1 MGLEELLAAQQRIV
15 EMLRAEGKAHGG
27 LMASALQLVDHLSA
41 KLAGQVSELEHTIQI
56 KVEGQSG
63 VMERVADQFVQSMEG
78 MLMRETKTAGRIYDA
93 FAKKHME
100 QLELDMIAAIF
111 GIQQRWRLASEE
123 DLADSENYRVKKLQ
137 EAQKLLAETY
147 GWTQAE
153 FRVALSNFGFEDS
166 LRELVMAP
174 VERLVAPVGEI
185 TKKAQE
191 DLHQGIDETLE
202 NFDEWIGDALRP
214 AIDETFSEDGPLTQ
228 DALKAVRNSPD
239 FGPAM
244 EVLFGPDGTLAQAAR
259 GATEQANLEPALD
272 GFEEK
277 IESGVTAALDEAG
290 TKAQAHAVASLGS
303 KVKEGVGALG
313 GALSAVGGLG
323 TSVIALGAA
332 WDKPNKGAA
341 DYFGLMSQLG
351 GTISQG
357 LGAVDAIAKLAGVTK
372 IAAAAQAV
380 FNAVM
385 AINPVVLIVI
395 AVVALIAALA
405 LLIIYWDQV
414 KAAVRDNPWIGIAVV
429 LLGIIAPIFGII
441 AAVIMLIAYWDEV
454 KLAFLQGANFMSIQL
469 QKIGGFFLGLQN
481 LIGMVWDWIVASVYN
496 LGAGIIN
503 GYIEFGAGINITPNG
518 AKVLN
523 AFGLGDEARPVGERT
538 ALERLGQQHGIDLVV
553 AGEVDRAEQVARDER
568 IAGAHLLGRPRL
580 DAAALRAEPVED
592 PLRVALLLLVVEEVE
607 EAGAD
612 LRLDVEA
619 GRREQLLRE
628 PRETVVARAEELHEA
643 ARQRLGAGLGG
654 CAVAALRRVEDHAA
668 AQPERFAERPQPAG
682 RGRRRA
688 AGRRGVEQRDRRAA
702 AREEPGDAGADRPA
716 ADDDHVAGARRHG
729 AILDSASS
737 PSVTGRTGGRGLAGP
752 ADSGEP
758 FVAAATSR
766 ATPGQHEQPWQAP
779 MPTRVATF
787 RLR

>member
-1 MGLEELLAAQQRIV
+1 
-15 EMLRAEGKAHGG
+15 
-27 LMASALQLVDHLSA
+27 
-41 KLAGQVSELEHTIQI
+41 
-56 KVEGQSG
+56 
-63 VMERVADQFVQSMEG
+63 
-78 MLMRETKTAGRIYDA
+78 
-93 FAKKHME
+93 
-100 QLELDMIAAIF
+100 
-111 GIQQRWRLASEE
+111 
-123 DLADSENYRVKKLQ
+123 
-137 EAQKLLAETY
+137 
-147 GWTQAE
+147 
-153 FRVALSNFGFEDS
+153 
-166 LRELVMAP
+166 
-174 VERLVAPVGEI
+174 VGEI

-503 GYIEFGAGINITPNG
+503 GYIEFGAGIINFFVGLINSFIGIFNDLADVVPGLDRIAEVERVNVEAIKVASKEVPEIDVGKAFARQGEITGGLEAQIVKQEEVVKKAQEEDKVRRDQKAQENAEKEKAEAAAAGPAAGMLPAAVPQLPAPG
-518 AKVLN
+518 ALAPAGVVPSGGAGDQSIHIEGGIQISIN
-523 AFGLGDEARPVGERT
+523 A
-538 ALERLGQQHGIDLVV
+538 ERLEADSAKLLT
-553 AGEVDRAEQVARDER
+553 DEMVR
-568 IAGAHLLGRPRL
+568 QLQERL
-580 DAAALRAEPVED
+580 DSLRSE
-592 PLRVALLLLVVEEVE
+592 
-607 EAGAD
+607 
-612 LRLDVEA
+612 
-619 GRREQLLRE
+619 
-628 PRETVVARAEELHEA
+628 
-643 ARQRLGAGLGG
+643 
-654 CAVAALRRVEDHAA
+654 
-668 AQPERFAERPQPAG
+668 
-682 RGRRRA
+682 
-688 AGRRGVEQRDRRAA
+688 RDRRVGIRAA
-702 AREEPGDAGADRPA
+702 AFA
-716 ADDDHVAGARRHG
+716 
-729 AILDSASS
+729 
-737 PSVTGRTGGRGLAGP
+737 
-752 ADSGEP
+752 
-758 FVAAATSR
+758 
-766 ATPGQHEQPWQAP
+766 
-779 MPTRVATF
+779 
-787 RLR
+787 